1 LRLARR
7 HVLRRETRG
16 QAAQEEGAQAENG
29 LEGTANCLLLAH
41 KTNYTKKETFMQPP
55 ISQIL

>member
-1 LRLARR
+1 LRLTRHPASRR
-7 HVLRRETRG
+7 KTWG
-16 QAAQEEGAQAENG
+16 QAAQEQGAQAENG